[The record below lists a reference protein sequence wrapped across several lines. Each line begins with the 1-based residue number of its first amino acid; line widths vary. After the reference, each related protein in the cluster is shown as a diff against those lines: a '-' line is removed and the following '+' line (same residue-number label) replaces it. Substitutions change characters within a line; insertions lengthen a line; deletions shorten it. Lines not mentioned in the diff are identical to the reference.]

1 MLRAEFGRD
10 NTYRISGDEFVAV
23 VIDADTET
31 LLRKVRAVEKAAGGK
46 QYHCAAGTAWSP
58 ALFSAYGLIKTAE
71 RNMYASKQRYYSGKT
86 DRRKART

>member
-31 LLRKVRAVEKAAGGK
+31 LLRKVRAVEKAAGENNTIAPRARSG
-46 QYHCAAGTAWSP
+46 APLPSP
-58 ALFSAYGLIKTAE
+58 P
-71 RNMYASKQRYYSGKT
+71 T
-86 DRRKART
+86 D

>member
-31 LLRKVRAVEKAAGGK
+31 LLRKVRPWKKPRGENNTIAPQARPGAPLP
-46 QYHCAAGTAWSP
+46 SP
-58 ALFSAYGLIKTAE
+58 P
-71 RNMYASKQRYYSGKT
+71 T
-86 DRRKART
+86 D

>member
-46 QYHCAAGTAWSP
+46 QYHCAAGTA
-58 ALFSAYGLIKTAE
+58 
-71 RNMYASKQRYYSGKT
+71 
-86 DRRKART
+86 

>member
-10 NTYRISGDEFVAV
+10 NAYRISGDEFVAF

-31 LLRKVRAVEKAAGGK
+31 LLRKVRTVEKARPLLRLRTDQNSG
-46 QYHCAAGTAWSP
+46 
-58 ALFSAYGLIKTAE
+58 

-86 DRRKART
+86 DRRKARI